1 MRRAIALVVLSF
13 IASIG
18 IGLASVASAVVP
30 PGTSSTVLTGERE
43 VPGPGDPNGLGR
55 AVVSPRPADSLVCS
69 NLRYR
74 NIVKPTGAH
83 IHEAPPTEAGPI
95 VIDFT
100 PLIATS
106 AAGTIKGCV
115 VVDPALARD
124 VAQNR
129 AMTTSTFTTPA
140 TRLARFAVSSAPTS
154 SRYPCLVG

>member
-1 MRRAIALVVLSF
+1 MRRALVLIVLFLIS
-13 IASIG
+13 SVG
-18 IGLASVASAVVP
+18 VGLSSVALAAP

-55 AVVSPRPADSLVCS
+55 ALVSPRPAEGIVCVDI
-69 NLRYR
+69 RYK

-106 AAGTIKGCV
+106 VKGTIKGCV
-115 VVDPALARD
+115 AVDPALARD
-124 VAQNR
+124 VAQNPSDYYVNLHN
-129 AMTTSTFTTPA
+129 AGYPA
-140 TRLARFAVSSAPTS
+140 GAIRGQLSAAA
-154 SRYPCLVG
+154 

>member
-55 AVVSPRPADSLVCS
+55 AVVSPRPSDSLVCI

-124 VAQNR
+124 VAQNPSDYYVDVHN
-129 AMTTSTFTTPA
+129 AGYPA
-140 TRLARFAVSSAPTS
+140 GAIRGQLSAD
-154 SRYPCLVG
+154 